1 MPQLIRQIKRYNAT
15 HYDEILYTDF
25 GKTSSGKNPHKA
37 IKKYSSNYYQS
48 ASVKRAK
55 NTVRDLVK
63 SNTWEWW
70 LTLTFDKS
78 RIDSD
83 NLKIVHNAW
92 RTMRRS
98 LKGAKYVAVLEKHKL
113 GGYHLHLL
121 LSQAPSLAFE
131 RAVKHDGSLVF
142 HKGRQ
147 AVYWLKKW
155 QDDYGYT
162 KAIQVSPDSSS
173 KIANYITKYITKDMD
188 AVGIS
193 KKRYWASKNLDKP
206 TIEFEVDDYHLPNNY
221 DETKYD
227 YLHIGVS
234 GALMFA
240 RYTQY
245 EGRTAPPKQHKK
257 QDTRATITDELIQKL
272 RPLNQTP

>member
-1 MPQLIRQIKRYNAT
+1 MPQIIRQIKRYNST

-37 IKKYSSNYYQS
+37 IKRYSPDYYQS
-48 ASVKRAK
+48 ASIRRAK

-63 SNTWEWW
+63 SNEWEWW
-70 LTLTFDKS
+70 ITLTFDKS

-83 NLKIVHNAW
+83 NLNIVHNAW
-92 RTMRRS
+92 RTMRRT
-98 LKGAKYVAVLEKHKL
+98 LHGAKYVAVLEKHKA

-121 LSQAPSLAFE
+121 LSNVPFLAFE
-131 RAVKHDGSLVF
+131 RASKSDGSLVY
-142 HKGRQ
+142 HKHRQ
-147 AVYWLKKW
+147 EVYWLKKW

-162 KAIQVSPDSSS
+162 KAIKVSPDSSS

-188 AVGIS
+188 AVGAF
-193 KKRYWASKNLDKP
+193 KKRYWASRNLNKP
-206 TIEFEVDDYHLPNNY
+206 TIEFELDDYYLPLNY
-221 DETKYD
+221 DKTKYD
-227 YLHIGVS
+227 YIHIGVS

-245 EGRTAPPKQHKK
+245 EGRTAPPKQRIK

-272 RPLNQTP
+272 NPLNPTP